1 MNELKDY
8 GIVLMR
14 SPLLP
19 LNAINGVDLKNQNFT
34 DAMYISSPDLVDQTS
49 KKGDLSTKENKKL
62 DLSILKYWNRACTR
76 STPYGLF
83 ASTFIA
89 HLTEGSS
96 FGIQFGSEDYIKKY
110 RLDMGLLFA
119 IVKQLNENPIIQSQ
133 LTLFPNN
140 SIYHSAN
147 NIRYVEYSLF
157 GDQKTYKLTS
167 VKNESYI
174 NLLLKS
180 CENGATIKSL
190 AAILS
195 STENVSY
202 EEAEKFV
209 IELFNAQL
217 LVSNLEP
224 SITGTPPLS
233 ELIRKL
239 EKFRG
244 INKTIL
250 ELSSIEKTL
259 SKPNIQLFELS
270 AVRNLLISQK
280 YCDST
285 HKNIFQADLFLKPQK
300 NALPKS
306 ILNKIIRQVEELLV
320 LQRMASTPDLS
331 SFATRFYKKYEDE
344 EILLTHALD
353 ADLGVGYGNVLES
366 SIGRGDLIENF
377 KDGSTGS
384 VAGNIDHINQF
395 VTKKYIEFLNRQDS
409 QIIITEENLKE
420 IQLARHSS
428 FINNSLFVVGN
439 LLYNSKEE
447 MTSDDS
453 FHFNLLTIAPYGAK
467 ILGRFAYANEE
478 FHQLVKDIVA
488 IEDIYEKD
496 TIQAEIVHWP
506 QGRIGNI
513 ILRPNFRQYEIPY
526 LGNSGI
532 SIDQQIPVQD
542 LLVSVK
548 NGEVILRSKN
558 LGKRINPK
566 LTNAHAFWVKSLPM
580 YKFLGDLQMQ
590 NQRLP
595 IYWTWAGF
603 EDQRYLPRVI
613 YKNLILKKAR
623 WKINHKDLNGLPNSS
638 DKQLL
643 FFEALFNNLKIPRR
657 LVYVEGDKELLIDS
671 SIVEGVSL
679 LIHYIDKYKEIELQ
693 EYIYDNGCSIV
704 EDEKGNVYGNEIVM
718 PLYRDVLQ
726 KEKDELRLIAKDNT
740 PIYEQPNGRK
750 KRKFLP
756 NSEWLTLKVYCGPK
770 VAENLLQGDIHN
782 FMVDK
787 LSENLFQKFFF
798 IRYYDEFNHIRLRFH
813 NVDSLKQS
821 KLQQTFIELL
831 EPHVESGIIHKIIID
846 TYSRELERYHED
858 LMDFVEELF
867 FYDSKSV
874 LGFISLL
881 DDSADS
887 EFYRLVYAMRSIDQL
902 FEDFSL
908 DLEKKHELITRMYK
922 AFFYEHGGA
931 PTLQKTLNA
940 KYNGLKKK
948 LFTHMNGKLDIENEI
963 EEIGDLL
970 TIRSMENSESCNNI
984 KEYLFKKYGIEGIY
998 QSLPSYV
1005 HMSMNR
1011 LFISNQRKYEL
1022 VVYLFL
1028 ERYYTSIIAIKKIK
1042 KVVSK
1047 DE

>member
-1 MNELKDY
+1 MSKLKDY
-8 GIVLMR
+8 GVVLMR

-19 LNAINGVDLKNQNFT
+19 LDAVNQIDLKNQNFT
-34 DAMYISSPDLVDQTS
+34 DAMYISSPDFVEQVF
-49 KKGDLSTKENKKL
+49 KKNDLTIKDKEKL
-62 DLSILKYWNRACTR
+62 DLSVLKYWNRACTR

-83 ASTFIA
+83 V
-89 HLTEGSS
+89 SS
-96 FGIQFGSEDYIKKY
+96 FIGQVTEDSLNEIRFCLEDYVRKF

-140 SIYHSAN
+140 SLYHSVDS
-147 NIRYVEYSLF
+147 IRYVEYTLAK
-157 GDQKTYKLTS
+157 DQKVYQLTS
-167 VKNESYI
+167 VKREIYI
-174 NLLLKS
+174 DLLLNSCKS
-180 CENGATIKSL
+180 GATVEQLANILKS
-190 AAILS
+190 S
-195 STENVSY
+195 ETVSF
-202 EEAEKFV
+202 EEAEQF
-209 IELFNAQL
+209 ILDLLNAQL
-217 LVSNLEP
+217 LVSHLEP
-224 SITGTPPLS
+224 SITGEAPLS

-239 EKFRG
+239 EKFKG

-250 ELSSIEKTL
+250 ELSSIEKIL
-259 SKPNIQLFELS
+259 SEPDIQLSELS
-270 AVRNLLISQK
+270 AVQNLLISQS
-280 YCDST
+280 YCDSS
-285 HKNIFQADLFLKPQK
+285 HKNLFQADLFLKPQK
-300 NALPKS
+300 NALSKS
-306 ILNKIIRQVEELLV
+306 VLNKIIRQVEELLV

-353 ADLGVGYGNVLES
+353 ADLGVGYGNALES
-366 SIGRGDLIENF
+366 SIGRGDLIENI
-377 KDGSTGS
+377 KDGSVGS
-384 VAGNIDHINQF
+384 AASNSDYINQF
-395 VTKKYIEFLNRQDS
+395 VTKKYLEYLNSQDS

-420 IQLARHSS
+420 IQRATHPS
-428 FINNSLFVVGN
+428 FIYNSLFVVGN
-439 LLYNSKEE
+439 LLNNSKED
-447 MTSDDS
+447 MNSGDS
-453 FHFNLLTIAPYGAK
+453 FHFNLLTISLSGAK

-478 FHQLVKDIVA
+478 FHQLVKDIVTK
-488 IEDIYEKD
+488 EDIYEND

-513 ILRPNFRQYEIPY
+513 IVRPHFRQYEIPY

-532 SIDQQIPVQD
+532 STDRQIPVQD

-548 NGEVILRSKN
+548 NGEVILRSKS
-558 LGKRINPK
+558 LGKRINPR

-580 YKFLGDLQMQ
+580 YKFLGDLQFQ

-595 IYWTWAGF
+595 IYWSWTGF

-613 YKNLILKKAR
+613 YKNLVLKKAR
-623 WKINHKDLNGLPNSS
+623 WKINRNDLKGLPNSS
-638 DKQLL
+638 DKQLV
-643 FFEALFNNLKIPRR
+643 FFEVLFNNLKIPRR
-657 LVYVEGDKELLIDS
+657 FVYVEGDTELLIDS
-671 SIVEGVSL
+671 SIVEGVTL
-679 LIHYIDKYKEIELQ
+679 LIHYINKYNEIELQ
-693 EYIYDNGCSIV
+693 EYIYDHGRSIV
-704 EDEKGNVYGNEIVM
+704 KDEKGNVYGNEIVI
-718 PLYRDVLQ
+718 PLYRDRHQ
-726 KEKDELRLIAKDNT
+726 KENDGLKPIGKDNV
-740 PIYEQPNGRK
+740 PIYDRPKGSK

-782 FMVDK
+782 FLVNK

-813 NVDSLKQS
+813 NVDASTQNR
-821 KLQQTFIELL
+821 LQQSFIKLL
-831 EPHVESGIIHKIIID
+831 EPHVESGIIHKVIID

-858 LMDFVEELF
+858 LIDFVEDLF

-881 DDSADS
+881 DDSPDS

-908 DLEKKHELITRMYK
+908 DLEKKHELTTRMYR
-922 AFFYEHGGA
+922 AFFYEHGGN

-940 KYNGLKKK
+940 KYNDLKKK
-948 LFTHMNGKLDIENEI
+948 LFTHMDSKLDIENDI

-970 TIRSMENSESCNNI
+970 TIRSKENNESCNNI

-1011 LFISNQRKYEL
+1011 IFISNQRKYEL
-1022 VVYLFL
+1022 VIYLFL
-1028 ERYYTSIIAIKKIK
+1028 ERYYTSLIAIKKTK

-1047 DE
+1047 DK